1 MMNCRRRARSVAAL
15 AVLAV
20 AVGAGGCDSSGGA
33 SGASTQPTAPNTP
46 APRKLNATVEANG
59 QVTLTT
65 PDGRAVT
72 RLQNGLYTITVTVNS
87 TRADFHLTGP
97 GVQRATGPH
106 VASLALWGVQFLTG
120 TYHYFN
126 DQNSRATTHAISVY

>member
-20 AVGAGGCDSSGGA
+20 AVGAGGCGSSGA
-33 SGASTQPTAPNTP
+33 SGASTQQPTAS
-46 APRKLNATVEANG
+46 RKLNAIVEANG

-87 TRADFHLTGP
+87 TTADFHLTGP
-97 GVQRATGPH
+97 GVQRATRPH
-106 VASLALWGVQFLTG
+106 VASLALWGIQFLTG

-126 DQNSRATTHAISVY
+126 DQNPRATTHAISVY